1 MIEQTKNYDSAERR
15 TKADI
20 LFDILRIVQQNQGKA
35 KTTKILY
42 GANLSYARLKKH
54 VDYLVQNDF
63 LERTSPD
70 GAAVFVITKKGL
82 EFIQEFRKVKKF
94 SEAFGISI

>member
-1 MIEQTKNYDSAERR
+1 MIERR

-20 LFDILRIVQQNQGKA
+20 LFDILRIVQQNDGKA

-42 GANLSYARLKKH
+42 GANLSYSRLKQH
-54 VDYLVQNDF
+54 VNYLIENGFLQKVQK
-63 LERTSPD
+63 EATY
-70 GAAVFVITKKGL
+70 FVITDKGL
-82 EFIQEFRKVKKF
+82 LFINEFRKVKRF

>member
-1 MIEQTKNYDSAERR
+1 MIEPTKDYESGERR

-20 LFDILRIVQQNQGKA
+20 LFDILRIVQQNQGRA

-42 GANLSYARLKKH
+42 GANLSYARLKKY
-54 VDYLVQNDF
+54 VDYLVQNNF
-63 LERTSPD
+63 LERQDANGS
-70 GAAVFVITKKGL
+70 AIFAITDKGL
-82 EFIQEFRKVKKF
+82 DFIQQFRKVKKF

>member
-1 MIEQTKNYDSAERR
+1 MIEEKNVERR

-20 LFDILRIVQQNQGKA
+20 LFDILRIVQQNEGKA

-42 GANLSYARLKKH
+42 GANLSYTRLKKH
-54 VDYLVQNDF
+54 LDYLIQNGF
-63 LERTSPD
+63 LEKIQKDSIY
-70 GAAVFVITKKGL
+70 FVLTDKGIN
-82 EFIQEFRKVKKF
+82 FVQEFRKVKRF

>member
-1 MIEQTKNYDSAERR
+1 MIERR

-20 LFDILRIVQQNQGKA
+20 FFDILRIVQQNDGKA

-42 GANLSYARLKKH
+42 GANLSYARLKKYL
-54 VDYLVQNDF
+54 DYLIENGF
-63 LERTSPD
+63 LEKIQKDSTY
-70 GAAVFVITKKGL
+70 FVLTDKGQQFL
-82 EFIQEFRKVKKF
+82 NEFRKVKRF